1 MFMKVG
7 SLTIN
12 SSFPSNKKSMPSICI
27 VSDST
32 ALFPNPVFKGRSQVQ
47 LLTAEWQ
54 GPQPN
59 PERLKAGDLPESLKD
74 AEAPVLAIPSQMEF
88 EGLFRALG
96 AKYDGVLAILHS
108 SKFSPASANAQ
119 EAAQAL
125 NGNVPVRVIDS
136 HTASLGL
143 GLMVQAAASAA
154 EGGMQL
160 NDLDLYARSLIPKI
174 YGMLCIPGLTYLQRA
189 GGVNPSQALVGEYLD
204 IMQVFTLDNGE
215 LVPTQKA
222 RNARHLVDILVEFLS
237 EFFNLEHIAIMQG
250 APAFEQE
257 TRGLRE
263 RLNEERPGIPI
274 SEQIINAPFASL
286 VGPHS
291 LGVYALAK

>member
-1 MFMKVG
+1 
-7 SLTIN
+7 
-12 SSFPSNKKSMPSICI
+12 MPSICI

-32 ALFPNPVFKGRSQVQ
+32 ALFPNPVFKGRNQVQ
-47 LLTAEWQ
+47 LLPATWQ
-54 GPQPN
+54 DPQPDA
-59 PERLKAGDLPESLKD
+59 ERLKAADFPESLNNI
-74 AEAPVLAIPSQMEF
+74 EAPELATPSQSVF
-88 EGLFRALG
+88 EDLFRALG

-108 SKFSPASANAQ
+108 SKFSATSANAQ

-136 HTASLGL
+136 HTVSLGL
-143 GLMVQAAASAA
+143 GLIVQAAASAA
-154 EGGMQL
+154 ESGMQL
-160 NDLDLYARSLIPKI
+160 NDLDLYTRSLIPKI
-174 YGMLCIPGLTYLQRA
+174 YGMLCIPGLTFLQRA
-189 GGVNPSQALVGEYLD
+189 GNVNPSQAWVGEYLD

-291 LGVYALAK
+291 LGVFALAK

>member
-1 MFMKVG
+1 
-7 SLTIN
+7 
-12 SSFPSNKKSMPSICI
+12 MPTVCI

-32 ALFPNPVFKGRSQVQ
+32 ALFPNPVFKGRGQVQ
-47 LLTAEWQ
+47 LLPAAWQ
-54 GPQPN
+54 GDQPVS
-59 PERLKAGDLPESLKD
+59 ERLKAADFPESLKS
-74 AEAPVLAIPSQMEF
+74 AEAPVLAPPTQVEF
-88 EGLFRALG
+88 EDLFRATG
-96 AKYDGVLAILHS
+96 SKYDGVLAILHS
-108 SKFSPASANAQ
+108 SNFSPASSNAH

-125 NGNVPVRVIDS
+125 NGSVSVRVIDS

-143 GLMVQAAASAA
+143 GLIVQAAASAA
-154 EGGMQL
+154 EGGMPLQE
-160 NDLDLYARSLIPKI
+160 LDLYARSLIPKI
-174 YGMLCIPGLTYLQRA
+174 YGMLCIPALTYLRRA
-189 GGVNPSQALVGEYLD
+189 GYVNPSQALVGEYLE
-204 IMQVFTLDNGE
+204 IFQVFTLDNGE

-237 EFFNLEHIAIMQG
+237 EFPNLEHIAIMQG

-286 VGPHS
+286 IGPHS
-291 LGVYALAK
+291 LGVFALAK

>member
-1 MFMKVG
+1 M
-7 SLTIN
+7 S
-12 SSFPSNKKSMPSICI
+12 SICI

-47 LLTAEWQ
+47 LLPAVWQ
-54 GPQPN
+54 GAVPDS
-59 PERLKAGDLPESLKD
+59 ERLKAADFAESLQN
-74 AEAPVLAIPSQMEF
+74 AEAPLLATPSQAEF
-88 EGLFRALG
+88 EAVFRALG

-108 SKFSPASANAQ
+108 SKFSPASINAQ

-125 NGNVPVRVIDS
+125 IGNVPVRVVDS
-136 HTASLGL
+136 HTATLGL
-143 GLMVQAAASAA
+143 GLIVQAAASAA
-154 EGGMQL
+154 EDGTPL
-160 NDLDLYARSLIPKI
+160 NELDLYARSLVPKI
-174 YGMLCIPGLTYLQRA
+174 YGMLCIPGLTYLHRA
-189 GGVNPSQALVGEYLD
+189 GTVNPSQAWVGEYLD
-204 IMQVFTLDNGE
+204 ILQVFTLDDGE

-237 EFFNLEHIAIMQG
+237 EFFDLEQIAIMQG
-250 APAFEQE
+250 APPFEQE

-286 VGPHS
+286 IGPHS
-291 LGVYALAK
+291 LGVFALAK

>member
-1 MFMKVG
+1 
-7 SLTIN
+7 
-12 SSFPSNKKSMPSICI
+12 MPSVCI

-47 LLTAEWQ
+47 LLPAAWQ
-54 GPQPN
+54 GAS
-59 PERLKAGDLPESLKD
+59 PEADRLRAGDLPASLKRGD
-74 AEAPVLAIPSQMEF
+74 APSLSIPSPADF
-88 EGLFRALG
+88 EDLFRSAG
-96 AKYDGVLAILHS
+96 TKYDGVLAILHS
-108 SKFSPASANAQ
+108 SKFSAAADRAL

-125 NGNVPVRVIDS
+125 HGKVPVRVIDS
-136 HTASLGL
+136 HTVSLGL
-143 GLMVQAAASAA
+143 GLIVQAAAAAA
-154 EGGMQL
+154 ESGMPL
-160 NDLDLYARSLIPKI
+160 AELDLYARSLIPKI

-189 GGVNPSQALVGEYLD
+189 GTVNPSQAIVGEYLD

-222 RNARHLVDILVEFLS
+222 RNSRHLVDILIEFLS
-237 EFFNLEHIAIMQG
+237 EFFNLEHIAILQG
-250 APAFEQE
+250 SPSFEQE

-286 VGPHS
+286 IGPHS
-291 LGVYALAK
+291 LGVFALDK

>member
-1 MFMKVG
+1 MA
-7 SLTIN
+7 
-12 SSFPSNKKSMPSICI
+12 SICI

-32 ALFPNPVFKGRSQVQ
+32 ALFPNPVFKGRSQMQ
-47 LLTAEWQ
+47 LLPAAWLDTQTNA
-54 GPQPN
+54 
-59 PERLKAGDLPESLKD
+59 ERLKASDLPESLKD
-74 AEAPVLAIPSQMEF
+74 GEAPVLAIPSQTEF
-88 EGLFRALG
+88 ESLFRALG
-96 AKYDGVLAILHS
+96 TQYDGVLAILHS

-143 GLMVQAAASAA
+143 GLIVQAAASAA
-154 EGGMQL
+154 ESGMQL
-160 NDLDLYARSLIPKI
+160 NDLDLYTRSLIPKI

-189 GGVNPSQALVGEYLD
+189 GNVNPSQAWVGEYLD

-222 RNARHLVDILVEFLS
+222 RNSRHLVDILVEFLS

-263 RLNEERPGIPI
+263 RLNEERAGIPI

-286 VGPHS
+286 IGPHS
-291 LGVYALAK
+291 LGVFALSK